1 MARLLQAYHI
11 SINPSSLSLSN
22 ITSFLIFLAGVTGTL
37 SIIMLLCTTY
47 KHTKISKA
55 SQSGLAPSS
64 PPPQRENKFL
74 SHLSSKALVVVKMV
88 SWKKVEEEDDDDVD
102 DDVDDQAVWRKAII
116 MGDKCRPQDF
126 SGQILYDSQGNP
138 LPEPP
143 ARSHRRHEMF

>member
-11 SINPSSLSLSN
+11 SINPSSDLSLSN
-22 ITSFLIFLAGVTGTL
+22 ITSFFIFLAGVTGTL

-88 SWKKVEEEDDDDVD
+88 SWKKVEEEEDDD
-102 DDVDDQAVWRKAII
+102 DDQAVWRKAII
-116 MGDKCRPQDF
+116 MGDKCRPPDF

-138 LPEPP
+138 LPEHP